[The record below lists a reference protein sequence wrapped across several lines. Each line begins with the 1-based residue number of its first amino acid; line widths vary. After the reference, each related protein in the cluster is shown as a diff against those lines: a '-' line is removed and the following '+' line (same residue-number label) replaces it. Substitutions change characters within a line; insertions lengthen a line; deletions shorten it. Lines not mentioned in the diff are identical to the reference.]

1 MLFTGLNGFRNVSS
15 AAIFASRR
23 FISRSTGLCASRGRA
38 DKRER
43 QERRGQKG
51 NGIKEAVEAESVD
64 GVPSF
69 APLMRQI
76 FRKMHPDLLKASFPT
91 LSRENDASLQILNG
105 ILTSIKKYGEYP
117 PQIVKNIPFH
127 MLDSEAP
134 GGTRLVS
141 LRIKTA
147 GGECKRQLTQS
158 FVSFFHETGTLP
170 QNFTVF
176 RWDSEY
182 FPLEAPTIR
191 DYDSDEDGAG
201 KSGVQQTD
209 SVIRV

>member
-1 MLFTGLNGFRNVSS
+1 MFIGYNGFRNGS
-15 AAIFASRR
+15 AAIFMESRR
-23 FISRSTGLCASRGRA
+23 FISRSTRVCASRGRA
-38 DKRER
+38 EKRER

-76 FRKMHPDLLKASFPT
+76 FRKMHPDLLKASFPA
-91 LSRENDASLQILNG
+91 LSRENDANLQILNG

-117 PQIVKNIPFH
+117 PQIVKNVPFH

-134 GGTRLVS
+134 GGTRVVS

-170 QNFTVF
+170 RNFTAF

-182 FPLEAPTIR
+182 FPTEAPTIR
-191 DYDSDEDGAG
+191 DDDSDEEGTS
-201 KSGVQQTD
+201 KSAPQTD